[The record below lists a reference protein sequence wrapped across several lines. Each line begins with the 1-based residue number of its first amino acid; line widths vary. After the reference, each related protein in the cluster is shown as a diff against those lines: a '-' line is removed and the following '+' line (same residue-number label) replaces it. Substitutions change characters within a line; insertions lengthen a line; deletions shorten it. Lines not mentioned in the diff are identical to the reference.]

1 MAVPSPE
8 PDFVGLLAALF
19 ILTLMALAI
28 IL

>member
-8 PDFVGLLAALF
+8 PDFVGLFAALV
-19 ILTLMALAI
+19 ILTLMALAV